1 VKVLLILPAK
11 DEAANLPPLLASIER
26 LRSERQLDLHV
37 LVVDDGS
44 TDDTAAVAASLA
56 TDHPYLALRQHPR
69 NLGLGAAVRTGLHY
83 AQANAF
89 DAAALMDA
97 DLSQDPADLPRLLA
111 ALATGADLVI
121 GSRYVAG
128 GGMEGVP
135 AWRRAISIAGNAVGR
150 HALGVPVRDM
160 TSGYRLFRVGTLD
173 RFQLEEAGYGI
184 QLEAVVKAHL
194 AGLRL
199 TEVPI
204 VLRLRRHGASK
215 LLYNA
220 AFWRRY
226 VDLFRRAWGWT
237 HGAEGRRRRP
247 QRGERQDLAE
257 LQGQAE
263 GQRDGRGDSSGGQYG

>member
-11 DEAANLPPLLASIER
+11 DEAANLPPLLAAIGR
-26 LRSERQLDLHV
+26 VRTAQRLDLDV

-44 TDDTAAVAASLA
+44 SDETAAVADTLTAGY
-56 TDHPYLALRQHPR
+56 PYLALRRHPR
-69 NLGLGAAVRTGLHY
+69 NLGLGAAVRTGLDY
-83 AQANAF
+83 ARTNGY

-111 ALATGADLVI
+111 ALAAGADLVI
-121 GSRYVAG
+121 GSRYVAE

-150 HALGVPVRDM
+150 RALGVPVRDM
-160 TSGYRLFRVGTLD
+160 TSGYRLFRVGPLECFT
-173 RFQLEEAGYGI
+173 LEEAGYGI
-184 QLEAVVKAHL
+184 QLEAVVKARL

-199 TEVPI
+199 AEVPI

-237 HGAEGRRRRP
+237 HNPERRGRRP
-247 QRGERQDLAE
+247 
-257 LQGQAE
+257 
-263 GQRDGRGDSSGGQYG
+263 